1 MSQILSFVSL
11 VLKTTK
17 SLFSRAAVNFNDKF
31 YIALVAPELFLFS
44 GCKNCILRITDTLRG
59 KCSCKYFVVVENF
72 KQRFLKAFWF
82 SLETRFG
89 SPGISLAFTPI
100 SSFFFFLIYDF
111 PLSRHPLREKC
122 PKTELFLVGLQE
134 NTARNNSVFGHFF
147 RRDQCQHFPE
157 NFAIKCFSV

>member
-11 VLKTTK
+11 VLKTTE

-44 GCKNCILRITDTLRG
+44 GCKNCILRITDTLRS
-59 KCSCKYFVVVENF
+59 KCSYKYFVVVENL

-100 SSFFFFLIYDF
+100 SFFFFLNLWF
-111 PLSRHPLREKC
+111 STF
-122 PKTELFLVGLQE
+122 KTSTVWKVSKNGVISGWITGKYGQ
-134 NTARNNSVFGHFF
+134 
-147 RRDQCQHFPE
+147 
-157 NFAIKCFSV
+157 K

>member
-11 VLKTTK
+11 VLKTTE

-44 GCKNCILRITDTLRG
+44 GCKNCILRITDTLRS
-59 KCSCKYFVVVENF
+59 KCSYKYFVVVENL

-89 SPGISLAFTPI
+89 SPRISLAFTPI
-100 SSFFFFLIYDF
+100 SFFFFFKFMIFHFQDI
-111 PLSRHPLREKC
+111 HGEKC

-147 RRDQCQHFPE
+147 RSDQCQHFPE
-157 NFAIKCFSV
+157 NFTIKCFSV